1 MAVTVQQSVAALY
14 AAMFNRAPDLAGLE
28 FWSSQ
33 INGGA
38 SLTSVAIG
46 FAQHEVFTLGIGM
59 LGDEAYV
66 AALYSNILG
75 SAGDMVGV
83 AYWTSRLAAG
93 ESKSAVAAG
102 FVQSA
107 LTMDLAALLTGGSL
121 SQADYA
127 AAVVRQQTLLNKAD
141 VGLYFAQTLGAK
153 SNISSSTN
161 SASKAA
167 LELDPTYIASKFAI
181 ATVTSDAGT
190 VNSAKAAILATVTP
204 AAPAPPVA
212 PVPTIFTLTTGPDDF
227 SAGAS
232 AATFNGTASTSNSG
246 ATLTG
251 VDKLT
256 GSAGID
262 TLNILVV
269 SGTSATTGAQISG
282 VEIINIRNS
291 GSSTVVFDASTTPGV
306 TRVNADIGTGNLSV
320 SNLTAGSTVGLKGD
334 GAVTLGAYTFAYAAG
349 VTAAD
354 VVIEDGV
361 ISGGHTLTLNGSG
374 LTSATLTSRGA
385 ANTLASSS
393 FFLPTTLA
401 SLTINAQSNLV
412 TGAFL
417 NMAVA
422 SSITINGA
430 GVVDLGTLNTN
441 VISLDASANSG
452 GIKATLNS
460 SPVLVV
466 KGSSG
471 NDTFTTGAVLG
482 AGASIDAGAGAGAL
496 DRLIVSGST
505 FLTPATAP
513 YYKGF
518 EQLQLNNGVSA
529 DVSSLNANNSIDTVI
544 INAGNNA
551 TAALNLTA
559 AQAANIKI
567 GSAQSGAPITIS
579 LANSS
584 GVSDTVKLALSTSIN
599 NINLDSINLS
609 GIEKLELTGDG
620 TGTVF
625 VNTVAATALNS
636 IIISNAGTNTV
647 SLSNLHVAPN
657 VVLDASG
664 STGATSLLANLY
676 GVGSGVTLIGG
687 SGGDTLVGSP
697 GNDRIIGGLGA
708 DALTG
713 GAGNDTFVFA
723 SAASTRNASFTSAD
737 STPANIDRLDFNGQG
752 ALAGDSIELGTGANA
767 FGSGLQFTTSTVVN
781 IQQMSMA
788 GISTIGALRAEI
800 NANATI
806 SASTAGTAYMV
817 DINVTSGASDLIGR
831 YLVIND
837 NNAAIDLN
845 DTFIFLSA
853 SAPALNAQD
862 FSFV

>member
-14 AAMFNRAPDLAGLE
+14 AAIFNRAPDLAGLE
-28 FWSSQ
+28 FWSTQ

-38 SLTSVAIG
+38 SLTSVATG
-46 FAQHEVFTLGIGM
+46 FAQHEVFTSGIGALDNTAFVNALYNNM
-59 LGDEAYV
+59 LGAPGD
-66 AALYSNILG
+66 
-75 SAGDMVGV
+75 SAGV
-83 AYWTSRLAAG
+83 AGWVALLATG
-93 ESKSAVAAG
+93 QSKAAVAAA

-107 LTMDLAALLTGGSL
+107 LTIDLPALLASGGL
-121 SQADYA
+121 SQTEYV
-127 AAVVRQQTLLNKAD
+127 AAVGRQQTLLNKAD

-385 ANTLASSS
+385 ANTLAGSS

-466 KGSSG
+466 KGSGG

-482 AGASIDAGAGAGAL
+482 AGASIDAGAGAL

-559 AQAANIKI
+559 AQAANVKI

-806 SASTAGTAYMV
+806 AASTAGTAYMV